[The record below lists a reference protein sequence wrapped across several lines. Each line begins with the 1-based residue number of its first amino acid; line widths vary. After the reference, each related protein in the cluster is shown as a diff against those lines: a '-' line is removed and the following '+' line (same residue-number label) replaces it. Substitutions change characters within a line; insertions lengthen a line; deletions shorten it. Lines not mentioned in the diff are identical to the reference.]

1 MEKMPR
7 LVPPSLQAF
16 TSFPFHWKKAS
27 PCPLLRKKITKTY
40 LQVHKPPSK
49 PCDSQAPNNIRW
61 WSFSWP
67 QVFYDFFSDE
77 YRDGGRDVGLLHMP
91 FPLSLIQ
98 SRCPVSA
105 LDVIFRKYTDI
116 FAFRKPS
123 LLTNRRLNI
132 SGILPLITF
141 SRCMFG
147 VSTGILRMSVRRN
160 QPRIQAQESAYSLSK
175 WISPYWSLECVGESR
190 TLGEWEPMKRD
201 KSFMIGEGG

>member
-1 MEKMPR
+1 MRYSNQHSSLALIDTISRTTRLPSRKSDLKQISMEKMPR

-77 YRDGGRDVGLLHMP
+77 YRDGGRDGLLHMS

-98 SRCPVSA
+98 
-105 LDVIFRKYTDI
+105 I
-116 FAFRKPS
+116 
-123 LLTNRRLNI
+123 
-132 SGILPLITF
+132 
-141 SRCMFG
+141 
-147 VSTGILRMSVRRN
+147 
-160 QPRIQAQESAYSLSK
+160 
-175 WISPYWSLECVGESR
+175 
-190 TLGEWEPMKRD
+190 
-201 KSFMIGEGG
+201 